1 MAEPISRKLDWGWQC
16 LSRILC
22 RIMIRHSKEDIPEI
36 PKPRY
41 TVTLLDMNDDEK
53 HSYNAVVSLAKANI
67 VTTGRHTIR
76 FGALRLMKHNRFG
89 LHSKKWSAS

>member
-22 RIMIRHSKEDIPEI
+22 RIMIRHSKEDISEI

-67 VTTGRHTIR
+67 VTTGTLCTLLN
-76 FGALRLMKHNRFG
+76 FSLDALSQIWIIL
-89 LHSKKWSAS
+89 